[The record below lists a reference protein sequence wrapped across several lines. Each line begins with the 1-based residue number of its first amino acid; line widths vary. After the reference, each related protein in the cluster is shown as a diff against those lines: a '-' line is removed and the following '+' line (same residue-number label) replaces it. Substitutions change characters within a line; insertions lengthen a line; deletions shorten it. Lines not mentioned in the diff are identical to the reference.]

1 MEVMEHSDGDII
13 KQCLKGN
20 KELFAVLV
28 DKYKKQIVAY
38 IFSLIKDREE
48 ANDLAQETFIRVYK
62 NLWKYNQQ
70 YKFSTWIY
78 QIAKNIS
85 LDYLKKKR
93 PLLVSEDYIDAVE
106 DKQGSPEQSTLKKEM
121 QQDLLKAVNQLAP
134 QLRETLILYHI
145 NNLSY
150 QEISEIRGITVSK
163 VKNQLFQA
171 RKKMKKMMA
180 EGGVK

>member
-1 MEVMEHSDGDII
+1 MEVMERSDGDII

-20 KELFAVLV
+20 KELFAILV
-28 DKYKKQIVAY
+28 DKYKKQIVVY
-38 IFSLIKDREE
+38 IFSLVKDREE

-78 QIAKNIS
+78 QIAKNLS

-93 PLLVSEDYIDAVE
+93 PTLVSEEYIDAVE
-106 DKQGSPEQSTLKKEM
+106 DKRGSPEQSTLNKEM
-121 QQDLLKAVNQLAP
+121 QQELLKAVNQLAP
-134 QLRETLILYHI
+134 QLRETLVSYHI

-150 QEISEIRGITVSK
+150 KEISETRKISVSK

-171 RKKMKKMMA
+171 RKKLKEMMA